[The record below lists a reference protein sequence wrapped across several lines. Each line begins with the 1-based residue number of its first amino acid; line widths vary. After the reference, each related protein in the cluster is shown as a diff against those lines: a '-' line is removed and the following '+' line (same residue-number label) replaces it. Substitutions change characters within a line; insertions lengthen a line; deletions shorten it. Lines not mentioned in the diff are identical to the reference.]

1 MKQIFINIP
10 VSDLEKSMQFY
21 LALGFTI
28 NPLFTDIDQKCMI
41 WSDYIYVMLQSRQ
54 FSYSYLEKQ
63 IIDARKYQIPSFT
76 LPVESIEKVN
86 EITENGIKA
95 GALEPVP
102 TIREDFMYLRSIE
115 DLDGYMWGIMFLD
128 VDRFVSIKKININ
141 SQKSLA

>member
-28 NPLFTDIDQKCMI
+28 NPLFTDIDQKCMV
-41 WSDYIYVMLQSRQ
+41 WSDYIYLMLQSRK
-54 FSYSYLEKQ
+54 FSNSYLEKQ

-76 LPVESIEKVN
+76 LPVESIKKVN

-102 TIREDFMYLRSIE
+102 ATIEDFMYLRSIE

-128 VDRFVSIKKININ
+128 VDRFVAIKNN
-141 SQKSLA
+141 NH

>member
-41 WSDYIYVMLQSRQ
+41 WSDYIYVMLQSRN
-54 FSYSYLEKQ
+54 FSNSYLEKQ

-95 GALEPVP
+95 GALEPVS

>member
-1 MKQIFINIP
+1 M
-10 VSDLEKSMQFY
+10 SDLEKSMQFY
-21 LALGFTI
+21 LTLGFTI
-28 NPLFTDIDQKCMI
+28 NPLFTDIDQKCMV

-54 FSYSYLEKQ
+54 FSNSYLEKQ

-76 LPVESIEKVN
+76 LPVDSVKKVN

-102 TIREDFMYLRSIE
+102 AISEDFMYLRSIE

-128 VDRFVSIKKININ
+128 VDRFVSFKKD
-141 SQKSLA
+141 KY

>member
-10 VSDLEKSMQFY
+10 VNDLEKSMQFY

-28 NPLFTDIDQKCMI
+28 NPLFTDVDQKCMV
-41 WSDYIYVMLQSRQ
+41 WSDYIYVMLQSRK
-54 FSYSYLEKQ
+54 FSNSYLEKQ

-86 EITENGIKA
+86 EITENGINA

-102 TIREDFMYLRSIE
+102 AISEDFMYLRSIE

-128 VDRFVSIKKININ
+128 VDRFVSFKKD
-141 SQKSLA
+141 KY

>member
-21 LALGFTI
+21 LELGFTI
-28 NPLFTDIDQKCMI
+28 NPLFTDIDQKCMF
-41 WSDYIYVMLQSRQ
+41 WSDYIYVMLQSRK
-54 FSYSYLEKQ
+54 FSNSYLEKQ

-76 LPVESIEKVN
+76 LPVESIKKVN

-102 TIREDFMYLRSIE
+102 ATIEDFMYLRSIE

-128 VDRFVSIKKININ
+128 VDRFVAIKNN
-141 SQKSLA
+141 NH

>member
-21 LALGFTI
+21 LELGFTI
-28 NPLFTDIDQKCMI
+28 NPLFTDIDQKCML
-41 WSDYIYVMLQSRQ
+41 WSDYIYVMLQSRK
-54 FSYSYLEKQ
+54 FSNSYLEKQ

-76 LPVESIEKVN
+76 LPVESIKKVN

-102 TIREDFMYLRSIE
+102 TTFEDFMYLRSIE

-128 VDRFVSIKKININ
+128 VDRFVAIKKD
-141 SQKSLA
+141 KH